1 MLAISSL
8 SIGCRNIVL
17 QFSFPKSE
25 KLNNKTWKKIIRKC
39 EKCLCQNFMGF
50 FSNICKVILK
60 GVSNTIE
67 TGYSITIIKREYS
80 WYNRGY
86 SFKRNQ
92 GFDFNFFQNIY
103 YNKPVYFSS

>member
-1 MLAISSL
+1 
-8 SIGCRNIVL
+8 
-17 QFSFPKSE
+17 
-25 KLNNKTWKKIIRKC
+25 
-39 EKCLCQNFMGF
+39 MGF

-60 GVSNTIE
+60 GVGNTIE

-92 GFDFNFFQNIY
+92 GFDSFSCVLNIISIFFKIFIIISPFTFPH
-103 YNKPVYFSS
+103 KGRV